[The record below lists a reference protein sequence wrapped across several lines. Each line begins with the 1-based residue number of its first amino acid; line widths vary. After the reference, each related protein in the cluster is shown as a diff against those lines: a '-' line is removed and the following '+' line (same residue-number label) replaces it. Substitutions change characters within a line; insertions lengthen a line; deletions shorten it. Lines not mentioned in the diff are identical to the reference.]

1 MKRYVFISGLL
12 IFITLTCVS
21 CEDQIDFQ
29 HRNARLND
37 QLKWET
43 YQRKGLQQY
52 IDYVLN
58 ARYEANAFGS
68 SRRKAWKIKDP
79 VSSHDLLA
87 IMQGK
92 APAYLPSSLE
102 IIELESVNPAPPNP
116 EEMPGTA
123 LPGTQMIPAI
133 VDTTAVRPL
142 QTRPDA
148 DSNNASG
155 EPIGQLSNLDPATA
169 TRRVGVS
176 RGIPA
181 GGSEEKTVV
190 VPGSASPSGV
200 VRIAEQNRIPLQ
212 LKEELLFNSGS
223 IQLNQSGR
231 RVIAG
236 LARELRSYPGHLIMV
251 EGHTDNI
258 EVSNLG
264 DIKDNWDLSVMR
276 ANAVVRVL
284 VSAGIPPQNLIASG
298 RGEYF
303 PIQPN
308 SSAIGRESNR
318 RVEIVLTPWPNP

>member
-12 IFITLTCVS
+12 ILITLTCIS

-29 HRNARLND
+29 HRNSRLND

-79 VSSHDLLA
+79 ISSHDLLA

-102 IIELESVNPAPPNP
+102 IIEMESVNPAPPNS
-116 EEMPGTA
+116 EELPGGG
-123 LPGTQMIPAI
+123 LPGTQVISAI
-133 VDTTAVRPL
+133 VDTTSVPPL
-142 QTRPDA
+142 EIKPGA
-148 DSNNASG
+148 DSNTASQ

-181 GGSEEKTVV
+181 AGSEAKSAV
-190 VPGSASPSGV
+190 VPGGSASSGV

-223 IQLNQSGR
+223 TKLNQSGR
-231 RVIAG
+231 RVVAA
-236 LARELRSYPGHLIMV
+236 LARELRSYPSHLIMV

-308 SSAIGRESNR
+308 SSAAGRESNR